1 MYLPETDSMS
11 VLHTDVT
18 ARAPR
23 SLSLFLRFTH
33 APPRFLARLLARSR
47 ACPLLCAA
55 QQQNTLM
62 DYYTAMHVNDT
73 VSITYENRTYAPP
86 PPPGQ
91 GGGIGALSSPPPP
104 VGSVNISYYNVS
116 VPANNTAQFM
126 SVVAYWGNGASA
138 VRSEPRYVR
147 STDATLTEGTG
158 QVTQLI
164 LIARYS
170 AGNLAYLQWADLG
183 CSGCGGVNDARCMFV
198 SATAR
203 ACAATNATC
212 YTYINSTTT
221 TVDANNVSTS
231 VSNAYSPCVTGVYI
245 GFSGTDQYG
254 KPLKSGGQIELLRK
268 YSVSKLGTRALT
280 YARSAASYARSQVP
294 AVPTATSSSQMG
306 GRR

>member
-1 MYLPETDSMS
+1 MYLPETDTMS

-18 ARAPR
+18 ARAR
-23 SLSLFLRFTH
+23 H
-33 APPRFLARLLARSR
+33 ASSHTCFAQAPFCPLARSHR
-47 ACPLLCAA
+47 STAAPPARPLALRHV

-73 VSITYENRTYAPP
+73 VVRYYQYITPSPP
-86 PPPGQ
+86 PPPGGLPLGQ
-91 GGGIGALSSPPPP
+91 IAPPPPP
-104 VGSVNISYYNVS
+104 VGSVNITYYNTTE
-116 VPANNTAQFM
+116 PANNTAQFM

-147 STDATLTEGTG
+147 STDANLTTGTG

-183 CSGCGGVNDARCMFV
+183 CSGCGGVNDARCLLV
-198 SATAR
+198 GATAL
-203 ACAATNATC
+203 ACATPNATC
-212 YTYINSTTT
+212 YTYINSSTT
-221 TVDANNVSTS
+221 TVDANNVSTT

-268 YSVSKLGTRALT
+268 YSVSKLGTRALG
-280 YARSAASYARSQVP
+280 YARSAATYARSQVP
-294 AVPTATSSSQMG
+294 AVPTATSSSQL
-306 GRR
+306 GR